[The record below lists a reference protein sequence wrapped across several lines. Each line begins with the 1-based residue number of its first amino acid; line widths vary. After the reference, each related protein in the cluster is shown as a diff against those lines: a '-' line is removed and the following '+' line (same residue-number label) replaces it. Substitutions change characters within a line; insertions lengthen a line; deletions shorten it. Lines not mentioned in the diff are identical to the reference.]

1 VLYVAAR
8 AVQTLVVLWLV
19 GTLAF
24 AALHVTGDPISLLIA
39 EDATV
44 AQRETLRLAY
54 GLEQPIFVQ
63 YLLFLKNAVQGN
75 LGQSFY
81 SSRPAM
87 QLLLERLPA
96 TLTLVVLALTL
107 ALATGIPLGVLSAAN
122 PDSSMDKIIQTST
135 TVLIS
140 APTFWIGILLIHIFA
155 VNLRILPS
163 QGSGSIQ
170 HLILPAITLALPR
183 AGAYCQIL
191 RVQLLEVLHQDFTRT
206 ARAKGVLER
215 QVLYHHALRNALVP
229 FVTVLGMQLAGLLS
243 GAIITE
249 GLFAYPGMNRIALE
263 AMNRLD
269 IPVILAF
276 ILLSAFLYA
285 IINLITDLA
294 YALIDP
300 RVRYE

>member
-1 VLYVAAR
+1 MLFVAAR

-24 AALHVTGDPISLLIA
+24 AALHLTGDPISLLIA

-44 AQRETLRLAY
+44 AQRETLRQAY
-54 GLEQPIFVQ
+54 GLEQGIGVQ
-63 YLLFLKNAVQGN
+63 YLLFLKNTVQGN
-75 LGQSFY
+75 LGLSFY
-81 SSRPAM
+81 SNRPAM

-96 TLTLVVLALTL
+96 TLTLVLVSLTL
-107 ALATGIPLGVLSAAN
+107 ALALGIPLGVICAAQPN
-122 PDSSMDKIIQTST
+122 SRIDAIVQTST
-135 TVLIS
+135 TILIS
-140 APTFWIGILLIHIFA
+140 APTFWIGILLIHVFA
-155 VNLRILPS
+155 VNLRMLPS
-163 QGSGSIQ
+163 QGSGTFQ

-183 AGAYCQIL
+183 AAAYCQIL
-191 RVQLLEVLHQDFTRT
+191 RVQLLEVLHQDFIRT
-206 ARAKGVLER
+206 ARAKGALEHR
-215 QVLYHHALRNALVP
+215 VLYHHALRNALVP

-249 GLFAYPGMNRIALE
+249 GLFAYPGMNRVALE

-269 IPVILAF
+269 TPVILAF

-294 YALIDP
+294 YVLIDP

>member
-44 AQRETLRLAY
+44 SQRETLRMAY

-63 YLLFLKNAVQGN
+63 YLLFLKNTAQGN

-81 SSRPAM
+81 SNRPAI

-96 TLTLVVLALTL
+96 TLTLVLLSLTL
-107 ALATGIPLGVLSAAN
+107 ALALGIPLGVLCAAQPN
-122 PDSSMDKIIQTST
+122 SRIDSIVQTST
-135 TVLIS
+135 TILIS
-140 APTFWIGILLIHIFA
+140 APTFWIGILLIHVFA
-155 VNLRILPS
+155 VNLQILPS
-163 QGSGSIQ
+163 QGSGTIQ

-183 AGAYCQIL
+183 AAAYCQIL
-191 RVQLLEVLHQDFTRT
+191 RVQLLEVLHQDFIRT
-206 ARAKGVLER
+206 ARAKGALENR
-215 QVLYHHALRNALVP
+215 VLYHHALRNALVP

-249 GLFAYPGMNRIALE
+249 SLFAFPGMNRVALE

-300 RVRYE
+300 RVRYG